1 MAACLLARALS
12 SLVCRVPVYKAL
24 AENLIAQ
31 YEEER
36 MRRDAPLPKA
46 ATADVEPLPVEPHTP

>member
-1 MAACLLARALS
+1 
-12 SLVCRVPVYKAL
+12 VCRVPVYKAL